1 MKKAL
6 LAACLLALTL
16 WSLPA
21 RAAGQP
27 HVLDISG
34 LLTGQEQDRL
44 EQRAQAIE
52 DAYGCG
58 LYIATVDNYLDY
70 ASHPVGAA
78 CAIYRN
84 NDLGA
89 GEDKDGLILMLSM
102 DDRDYATAPYGPLAH
117 QVFSDRVLQLQEEEF
132 LDDFRDNDWYAGF
145 SDFLD
150 TSERCLAAV
159 GSGESI
165 TAETLRPPKVVTPEV
180 VGKVFGQDFLGAL
193 VIALIVCLAFRAG
206 MKSVKEK
213 RTAAEYMRTDES
225 CLTLRE
231 DRFTHATQTRHTIQ
245 TSRSS
250 GGHSGGS
257 SHHSGGFSGRSGKF

>member
-1 MKKAL
+1 MKKAF
-6 LAACLLALTL
+6 LAAWLLALTL
-16 WSLPA
+16 LSLPA
-21 RAAGQP
+21 RAATQP

-34 LLTGQEQDRL
+34 LLTPQEQDQL
-44 EQRAQAIE
+44 EQRAQTIE

-70 ASHPVGAA
+70 ASHPFDAA
-78 CAIYRN
+78 CAIYRY

-89 GEDKDGLILMLSM
+89 GEDRDGLILMLSM
-102 DDRDYATAPYGPLAH
+102 DDRDYATALYGPWAH

-132 LDDFRDNDWYAGF
+132 LDNFRDNDWYAGF

-159 GSGESI
+159 RSGESI
-165 TAETLRPPKVVTPEV
+165 TAETLRPPKVVTPEA
-180 VGKVFGQDFLGAL
+180 VGKVFGQNFLGGL
-193 VIALIVCLAFRAG
+193 VIALMVCLAFRSG

-213 RTAAEYMRTDES
+213 TTAAEYMRVDES

-250 GGHSGGS
+250 GGGGGGS